1 VNSGRVNF
9 KGSYTGL
16 NQAFTGLATDETYL
30 IRAECR
36 AQAGNITGALEDINT
51 LKLNRYKGAFVP
63 FTASTK
69 EQALSII
76 LSERRKELPCRGV
89 RWTDIRRLNL
99 EGANIKPAR
108 IINNQYYE
116 LPVNSSLYALP
127 LPPDAVALGNYQQ
140 NIRKK

>member
-1 VNSGRVNF
+1 
-9 KGSYTGL
+9 
-16 NQAFTGLATDETYL
+16 
-30 IRAECR
+30 
-36 AQAGNITGALEDINT
+36 
-51 LKLNRYKGAFVP
+51 LNRYKGAFVP